1 MKRRTPD
8 ERGSV
13 MPFFL
18 IMAVAL
24 LLCAGLVVDSGSTLV
39 SRREAFTTADQAA
52 RAGAQAVASAT
63 LHGGNVG
70 IDPALA
76 VQAAQSY
83 LQRTGRNGQVS
94 VDGSQV
100 TVTVEVPQHLFLLN
114 TIGLSDRSVRG
125 VGVATLQRGVDVGEN
140 T

>member
-1 MKRRTPD
+1 MSRRSD

-24 LLCAGLVVDSGSTLV
+24 LLCAGLVVDGGTTLV

-52 RAGAQAVASAT
+52 RAGAQAVSAST
-63 LHGGNVG
+63 LHGGE
-70 IDPALA
+70 IALDPSLA

-83 LQRTGRNGQVS
+83 LQRTGRTGQVA
-94 VDGSQV
+94 VDGSRV
-100 TVTVEVPQHLFLLN
+100 TVTVEVPQRLFLLSIAGMN
-114 TIGLSDRSVRG
+114 DRSVRG
-125 VGVATLQRGVDVGEN
+125 VGVATLQRGVDTGEA